1 MIRAMV
7 VSMLVLLLPTGPAF
21 ADRAVVLVEDG
32 ITVEEESRPGSD
44 LPRLTGTTQ
53 MTATPAR
60 IAAWLNA
67 PHTFTEW
74 QHNCEEARFVIGPNG
89 DQFTYNRIAS
99 PWPVSDRD
107 VVLKSERTDG
117 DDGSIRIVFR
127 STDDVKVPVPR
138 GAIRMVSL
146 VGSYTLKPV
155 DGGTHVEYKV
165 DSDPGGSLPS
175 WLVRQA
181 AKDLPYFTLKN
192 LRARAE
198 VGLPPEA

>member
-1 MIRAMV
+1 MIRAIV
-7 VSMLVLLLPTGPAF
+7 VSMLALLLPTGPAF
-21 ADRAVVLVEDG
+21 ADRVVVLVKDG
-32 ITVEEESRPGSD
+32 ITVEEEARPDSD
-44 LPRLTGTTQ
+44 LPVLTGTTQ

-60 IAAWLNA
+60 IAAWINA

-74 QHNCEEARFVIGPNG
+74 QHNCDEARFVTGPNG

-107 VVLKSERTDG
+107 VVMKSERTDR
-117 DDGSIRIVFR
+117 DDGGIRIVFR
-127 STDDVKVPVPR
+127 STDDVKVPVPS
-138 GAIRMVSL
+138 GAVRMVRL

-155 DGGTHVEYKV
+155 DGGTQVVYTV
-165 DSDPGGSLPS
+165 DSDPGGSLPG

-198 VGLPPEA
+198 LGPPPEA